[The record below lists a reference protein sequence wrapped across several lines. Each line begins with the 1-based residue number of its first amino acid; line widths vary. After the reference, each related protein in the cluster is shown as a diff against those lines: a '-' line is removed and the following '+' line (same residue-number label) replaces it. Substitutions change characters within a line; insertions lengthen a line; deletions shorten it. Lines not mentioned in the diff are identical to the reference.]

1 MSAPPFRH
9 QALLYAGEEDFV
21 ARTSAFIRDGLQAGD
36 PAMVVVAPHKID
48 LLREELGAH
57 CDGVQFADM
66 STVGRNPAR
75 IIPAWQ
81 AFVDRN
87 GAPGVTLRGIG
98 EPIGPERKPD
108 ELLECQLHESLL
120 NLAFADTNSFWLV
133 CPYDV
138 ESLPA
143 EVIEQT
149 RRSHPVVA
157 HRDWYERS
165 VGYDPVAPAAE
176 PLAPPPVE
184 ARVLHFD
191 ASTVSAVTGFVA
203 DHVTGAEL
211 SPSRRIDFVV
221 AVREIAGESVTH
233 GGGEGVVRVWSDPEG
248 VVCEISDRR
257 ELDDPLADRQ
267 VRAERQPGS
276 HGLWVANQLCDLV
289 QIRSHPPETVMRLYI
304 AGG

>member
-1 MSAPPFRH
+1 VSTEPFRH

-21 ARTSAFIRDGLQAGD
+21 ARTSAFIRDGLAAGE
-36 PAMVVVAPHKID
+36 PTMVVVARHKFD
-48 LLREELGAH
+48 LLREELRGDR
-57 CDGVQFADM
+57 DGVQFADM

-81 AFVDRN
+81 AFVERN
-87 GAPGVTLRGIG
+87 AAPGVTLRGIG
-98 EPIGPERKPD
+98 EPIGPERRPD
-108 ELLECQLHESLL
+108 ALLECQLHESLL
-120 NLAFADTNSFWLV
+120 NLAFADTKSFWLV

-143 EVIEQT
+143 EVIEQA

-165 VGYDPVAPAAE
+165 VGYDPAGRVAE
-176 PLAPPPVE
+176 PLPAPPAE

-191 ASTVSAVTGFVA
+191 ASSVSAVPGFVA
-203 DHVTGAEL
+203 DYVAGAEL
-211 SPSRRIDFVV
+211 SPSRRVDFVV
-221 AVREIAGESVTH
+221 AVGEIAGESVAV
-233 GGGEGVVRVWSDPEG
+233 GGGEGVVRLWGGPEG

-267 VRAERQPGS
+267 VRADRRPGR
-276 HGLWVANQLCDLV
+276 HGLWTANQLCDLV
-289 QIRSHPPETVMRLYI
+289 QIRSHPPETVMRLHI
-304 AGG
+304 AAG